1 MKAHHFVTARTARY
15 FTLGD
20 IGPATRDVWIVCHG
34 YGQLAAEFLAEFAG
48 VAADDRVIVAP
59 EALSR
64 FYPGDPTGRHG
75 RDARVG
81 ASWMTREDRLSEIG
95 DYVTYLDGLADELLA
110 GAPETARFRA
120 LGFSQGASTVCRW
133 IAQGRRKPDE
143 LIVWAGEMTFDLD
156 DAALGDRLRGVM
168 VRLVGGLRD
177 RLVPAALLDRQHERL
192 RRAGIEAEVHRF
204 DGSHRLDRQT
214 LSDLARRVPA

>member
-1 MKAHHFVTARTARY
+1 MKAHHFVTARTARC

-34 YGQLAAEFLAEFAG
+34 YGQLAAEFLAEFTS

-64 FYPGDPTGRHG
+64 FYPGDPTGRQG

-95 DYVTYLDGLADELLA
+95 DYVTYLDGLAEEMMA
-110 GAPETARFRA
+110 GAPETVRFRA

-133 IAQGRRKPDE
+133 IAQGRRKPHE

-156 DAALGDRLRGVM
+156 DAALGDRLRGVT

-177 RLVPAALLDRQHERL
+177 RLVPAAFLDRQHDRL
-192 RRAGIEAEVHRF
+192 RRAGVEVEVHRF
-204 DGSHRLDRQT
+204 DGSHRLDRQV
-214 LSDLARRVPA
+214 LSDLARL